1 MGRIRP
7 VQSSQYKGASLL
19 ERTISKLTLAV
30 NINKLIMFEQGRQK
44 LSERN
49 HKTRMTEGSHS
60 ITKLNN

>member
-49 HKTRMTEGSHS
+49 HKT
-60 ITKLNN
+60 